1 MRRFKEAYDRWSE
14 RRLTQEEAGRL
25 LGVTERTF
33 RRYVDRYED
42 GGLDALRDQRLLQP
56 SYFGGIGDGTTL
68 RTGGRDMR

>member
-1 MRRFKEAYDRWSE
+1 MRRFQEAYDRWSE

-56 SYFGGIGDGTTL
+56 S
-68 RTGGRDMR
+68 

>member
-1 MRRFKEAYDRWSE
+1 MRRFQEAYDSWAE

-42 GGLDALRDQRLLQP
+42 GGLDALRVECQYIVDKKMCHDIVDNAL
-56 SYFGGIGDGTTL
+56 
-68 RTGGRDMR
+68 